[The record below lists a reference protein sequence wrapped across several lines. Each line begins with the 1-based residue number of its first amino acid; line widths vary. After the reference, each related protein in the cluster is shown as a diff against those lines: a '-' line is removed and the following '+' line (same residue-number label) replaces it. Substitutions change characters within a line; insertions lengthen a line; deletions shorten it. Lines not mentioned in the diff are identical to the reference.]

1 MVCQVFYTYNVQVC
15 LSGVTVAYLYQELG
29 SAIRLQQ
36 VPTKFWPLTWTRST
50 IVSGYNAHPEF
61 NDLYDFQAAV
71 SHGSLNHG
79 RRVLLSILYLLA
91 DTSRVGANTWKAAY
105 YCLLFEGGERLL
117 DCPGCNVNHP
127 RIRNSELVREEITS
141 QAMVAL
147 LLENYSEEEQEAKV
161 SGLLLPVRLSAGV
174 QCRDVR
180 VSNIDAC
187 LGAML
192 QDERSPL
199 GQRALSQRVL
209 VEGPLAGGDQLVRY
223 PFLRSS
229 LAATGEVPVSDDTP
243 LRAFTWLFA
252 IKNVFVLMEG
262 TLVDPGVTWRWY
274 LFPLKRD
281 IRPTPHVGQVDLSR
295 VGSSSVSAADLVQGM
310 RDVDLDM
317 IAGSSFAVQ
326 GSRDF
331 IGTLQSMFQKR
342 TRCEGLND
350 PVPSSATRFVV
361 GLEKILC
368 WGALPL
374 VVRGD
379 SVVLPFASEDGAKGI
394 IRWLETGTGVF
405 TWAFLYSSI
414 SLGLLRVESIN
425 NYSYVCTF

>member
-1 MVCQVFYTYNVQVC
+1 MWDVRALGNRNRYFVDVRQWKEVLNGVDGAAIIPVVCQVFYTYNVQVC

-61 NDLYDFQAAV
+61 NDLYDFQAVV

-105 YCLLFEGGERLL
+105 YCLLFEEGERLL

-127 RIRNSELVREEITS
+127 RIRNSELVREEITT

-209 VEGPLAGGDQLVRY
+209 VEGPVAGGDQLVRY

-262 TLVDPGVTWRWY
+262 TLVEPGATWRWY
-274 LFPLKRD
+274 LCSHSSETSDRHLM
-281 IRPTPHVGQVDLSR
+281 QVRLISRGWVARQCQPRIWSR
-295 VGSSSVSAADLVQGM
+295 V
-310 RDVDLDM
+310 
-317 IAGSSFAVQ
+317 
-326 GSRDF
+326 
-331 IGTLQSMFQKR
+331 
-342 TRCEGLND
+342 
-350 PVPSSATRFVV
+350 
-361 GLEKILC
+361 
-368 WGALPL
+368 
-374 VVRGD
+374 
-379 SVVLPFASEDGAKGI
+379 
-394 IRWLETGTGVF
+394 
-405 TWAFLYSSI
+405 
-414 SLGLLRVESIN
+414 
-425 NYSYVCTF
+425 